1 MKVIVVLIVVVLSLL
16 NIVSSSYLDAFISN
30 TGSMKCPT
38 SGSSVHAGC
47 EVAIT
52 FTNSCDDVS
61 NEMLARINGQYNAWH
76 DPHNNGTYTLTS
88 SSSSKEISVDRKT
101 GDGSNYVDKII
112 YTLTPSA
119 SNGCDVTGCSQSQVF
134 SIGDY
139 GTNYCNVHN
148 LYCSDDSCYPQI
160 TRLSYTEQ
168 VLKCTQATVSSCST
182 V

>member
-1 MKVIVVLIVVVLSLL
+1 MMRIVIVLVVLILSM
-16 NIVSSSYLDAFISN
+16 VSASYLDAFRSN

-52 FTNSCDDVS
+52 FTNSCADVA
-61 NEMLARINGQYNAWH
+61 NEMVARVQGQYNAWH
-76 DPHNNGTYTLTS
+76 DPHNNGTYAITS
-88 SSSSKEISVDRKT
+88 SSSKDISIDRKT

-168 VLKCTQATVSSCST
+168 VLKCTQATVSACST